1 MIISVIEIIELPN
14 LGYMTTS
21 TRLFESHYTTLLVTP
36 WKEVVTSSHLFQNIF
51 ILGTPGVSIF
61 ADIIKIT
68 TMFVKTVFKD
78 SKKLEELEIMHQMQ
92 SISVFLDMTKVA
104 NFR

>member
-1 MIISVIEIIELPN
+1 MIIFAIEIIELPN

-36 WKEVVTSSHLFQNIF
+36 WKEAVTSSHLFQNIF
-51 ILGTPGVSIF
+51 ILGRPGVSIF

-68 TMFVKTVFKD
+68 TMFVKTIFKD
-78 SKKLEELEIMHQMQ
+78 SKKVRGVRNYAPDAIYIC
-92 SISVFLDMTKVA
+92 IS
-104 NFR
+104 